1 MKSRKP
7 TSDAVRRP
15 RSFETPFHPTG
26 RPGDA
31 AVSPATVSPATA
43 GQAAAVTD
51 DAVQRLFDRQ
61 VQDRELRQAL
71 AAAGSAGGDS
81 SANLARRL
89 DLLVEAT
96 QKIHE
101 KLTLDLMLTRLVAL
115 IGEAFQADRASLFLY
130 DADTDELYAR
140 VAQGGL
146 TQEIR
151 FAADLGIAGAVFRSG
166 VAAIVPDAYD
176 DPRFNRAV
184 DLSTGYVTRNL
195 MCVPVCTRRG
205 DIIGVTEVLNR
216 HDGPFRACDAVFL
229 RAFSTHVATAI
240 ENAQF
245 AEQVEVA
252 TREQARLMD
261 LTRAISSEL
270 DIEQLLRKIIG
281 IASELLDAER
291 STLFLHDPVRDELR
305 SRVAEGI
312 DAREIRIPSHLG
324 IAGECFTRR
333 TAILI
338 EDAYSDPR
346 FNPAIDRT
354 TGFRTRSILCV
365 PVINRHGL
373 SIGVVQVLNRRSGP
387 FSVRD
392 RVRLENLA
400 AQSAIALE
408 NARLFHEAVAERN
421 YNENVLRS
429 LTNGVVTLDLAF
441 NVVKINDTAARLL
454 GVEPERVLGASAL
467 HLFGHAN
474 AWVRRLVRKA
484 ARSQQAE
491 RTVDATVHAPDGTT
505 TATNV
510 VASPL
515 YASDGRVFGFAIV
528 IDDITTEMRLR
539 TTMARYMTR
548 EVAEQVLAQ
557 GDAALGGRSQQVT
570 IVFADLANFTT
581 LAERLGPQETVAL
594 LNEYFSEMVE
604 VVFAHD
610 GILDKYIGDAMMAVF
625 GAPLSTPSH
634 ADNAV
639 RCAIR
644 MRQALAVLNARRAQ
658 RGEPPLDVRIG
669 INSGQV
675 IAGNIG
681 SARRMDYTV
690 VGDSVNVAS
699 RLEAANK
706 IYGTTIL
713 VSASTVE
720 LLRENHGLREID
732 WLRVRG
738 RAAPV
743 AIHGIDPPALDA
755 VPRVRYADGLA
766 AYRRGDWAV
775 AAAAFDAVLAAAP
788 DDAPS
793 LAMRARVTRFASDPP
808 PLPWDGVYTL
818 DDK

>member
-1 MKSRKP
+1 VKP
-7 TSDAVRRP
+7 SSSDAASSP
-15 RSFETPFHPTG
+15 
-26 RPGDA
+26 
-31 AVSPATVSPATA
+31 SPATVATPGPAA
-43 GQAAAVTD
+43 EI
-51 DAVQRLFDRQ
+51 AVQRLFDRE
-61 VQDRELRQAL
+61 VQDRALRQAL
-71 AAAGSAGGDS
+71 VAAGGGTED
-81 SANLARRL
+81 ALGDLERRL

-101 KLTLDLMLTRLVAL
+101 NLSLDLMLKRLVAL
-115 IGEAFQADRASLFLY
+115 IGDAFHADRASLFLY
-130 DADTDELYAR
+130 DADADELYAR

-146 TQEIR
+146 TREIR

-166 VAAIVPDAYD
+166 VDAIVPDVYA
-176 DPRFNRAV
+176 DPRFHGAV

-205 DIIGVTEVLNR
+205 DVIGVTEVLNR
-216 HDGPFRACDAVFL
+216 HEGHFSATDAVFL

-245 AEQVEVA
+245 AEQVKAA
-252 TREQARLMD
+252 TREQSRLMD

-270 DIEQLLRKIIG
+270 DIEKLLRKIIG

-291 STLFLHDPVRDELR
+291 STLFLHDPARDELW

-312 DAREIRIPSHLG
+312 DAQEIRIPSNVG
-324 IAGECFTRR
+324 IAGECFSRR
-333 TAILI
+333 APIAID
-338 EDAYSDPR
+338 DAYSDPR

-365 PVINRHGL
+365 PVLNRHGL
-373 SIGVVQVLNRRSGP
+373 AVGVVQVLNRRSGG
-387 FSVRD
+387 FSARD
-392 RVRLENLA
+392 RQRLENLA

-408 NARLFHEAVAERN
+408 NARLFHETLEERN
-421 YNENVLRS
+421 YNEHVLKS

-454 GVEPERVLGASAL
+454 GVDPDRMLGASAL

-474 AWVRRLVRKA
+474 AWIRRLVRKA

-491 RTVDATVHAPDGTT
+491 RAVDATIQAPDGST
-505 TATNV
+505 TAANV

-515 YASDGRVFGFAIV
+515 SAPDGRGFGFAVV
-528 IDDITTEMRLR
+528 IEDITTEMRLR

-557 GDAALGGRSQQVT
+557 GNSVLGGRSQLVS
-570 IVFADLANFTT
+570 ILFADIANFTT

-604 VVFAHD
+604 VVFEHG
-610 GILDKYIGDAMMAVF
+610 GILDKYIGDSMMAVY
-625 GAPLSTPSH
+625 GAPLNAPRD

-639 RCAIR
+639 RSAIR
-644 MRQALAVLNARRAQ
+644 MRQKLVLFNARRAE

-669 INSGQV
+669 INSGPV
-675 IAGNIG
+675 VAGNIG

-690 VGDSVNVAS
+690 VGDSVNLAS
-699 RLEAANK
+699 RLESANK
-706 IYGTTIL
+706 VYGTTIL

-720 LLRENHGLREID
+720 LLHEGHALREID

-738 RAAPV
+738 RATPV
-743 AIHGIDPPALDA
+743 AIHAVDAEALAPA
-755 VPRVRYADGLA
+755 PRLRYAEGLA
-766 AYRRGDWAV
+766 AYRRGDWA
-775 AAAAFDAVLAAAP
+775 AATLAFDAVLAQAP

-793 LAMRARVTRFASDPP
+793 LVMRERVAARRDAAPSAT
-808 PLPWDGVYTL
+808 WDGVHIL

>member
-1 MKSRKP
+1 M
-7 TSDAVRRP
+7 
-15 RSFETPFHPTG
+15 
-26 RPGDA
+26 
-31 AVSPATVSPATA
+31 SPATA

-365 PVINRHGL
+365 
-373 SIGVVQVLNRRSGP
+373 
-387 FSVRD
+387 
-392 RVRLENLA
+392 
-400 AQSAIALE
+400 
-408 NARLFHEAVAERN
+408 
-421 YNENVLRS
+421 
-429 LTNGVVTLDLAF
+429 
-441 NVVKINDTAARLL
+441 
-454 GVEPERVLGASAL
+454 
-467 HLFGHAN
+467 
-474 AWVRRLVRKA
+474 
-484 ARSQQAE
+484 
-491 RTVDATVHAPDGTT
+491 
-505 TATNV
+505 
-510 VASPL
+510 
-515 YASDGRVFGFAIV
+515 
-528 IDDITTEMRLR
+528 
-539 TTMARYMTR
+539 
-548 EVAEQVLAQ
+548 
-557 GDAALGGRSQQVT
+557 
-570 IVFADLANFTT
+570 
-581 LAERLGPQETVAL
+581 
-594 LNEYFSEMVE
+594 
-604 VVFAHD
+604 
-610 GILDKYIGDAMMAVF
+610 
-625 GAPLSTPSH
+625 
-634 ADNAV
+634 
-639 RCAIR
+639 
-644 MRQALAVLNARRAQ
+644 
-658 RGEPPLDVRIG
+658 
-669 INSGQV
+669 
-675 IAGNIG
+675 
-681 SARRMDYTV
+681 
-690 VGDSVNVAS
+690 
-699 RLEAANK
+699 
-706 IYGTTIL
+706 
-713 VSASTVE
+713 
-720 LLRENHGLREID
+720 
-732 WLRVRG
+732 
-738 RAAPV
+738 
-743 AIHGIDPPALDA
+743 
-755 VPRVRYADGLA
+755 
-766 AYRRGDWAV
+766 
-775 AAAAFDAVLAAAP
+775 
-788 DDAPS
+788 
-793 LAMRARVTRFASDPP
+793 
-808 PLPWDGVYTL
+808 
-818 DDK
+818 

>member
-1 MKSRKP
+1 MNSP
-7 TSDAVRRP
+7 P
-15 RSFETPFHPTG
+15 RHAGSG
-26 RPGDA
+26 
-31 AVSPATVSPATA
+31 VSPPAPGNGA
-43 GQAAAVTD
+43 D
-51 DAVQRLFDRQ
+51 DALQRLFDRQ
-61 VQDRELRQAL
+61 VQDRVLRQAL
-71 AAAGSAGGDS
+71 AAAGGGGEG
-81 SANLARRL
+81 LADLERRL

-101 KLTLDLMLTRLVAL
+101 NLSLDLMLRRLVTL
-115 IGEAFQADRASLFLY
+115 IGDAFHADRASLFLY

-146 TQEIR
+146 TKEIR

-166 VAAIVPDAYD
+166 VEAIVPDVYAD
-176 DPRFNRAV
+176 SRFHRAV

-216 HDGPFRACDAVFL
+216 HDGHFSSTDAVFL

-245 AEQVEVA
+245 AEQVKAA
-252 TREQARLMD
+252 TREQSRLMD

-291 STLFLHDPVRDELR
+291 STLFLHDPTRDELW

-312 DAREIRIPSHLG
+312 DTREIRIPSHVG

-333 TAILI
+333 TPIVI
-338 EDAYSDPR
+338 DEAYSDPR

-365 PVINRHGL
+365 PVVNRHGL
-373 SIGVVQVLNRRSGP
+373 AVGVVQVLNRRSGS
-387 FSVRD
+387 FSARD
-392 RVRLENLA
+392 RQRLENLA

-408 NARLFHEAVAERN
+408 NARLFHEAVEERN
-421 YNENVLRS
+421 YHENVLRS

-454 GVEPERVLGASAL
+454 GVDPERVLGASAL
-467 HLFGHAN
+467 HLFGHEN
-474 AWVRRLVRKA
+474 AWIRRLVRKA

-491 RTVDATVHAPDGTT
+491 RAVDATIHAPDGST
-505 TATNV
+505 TAANV

-515 YASDGRVFGFAIV
+515 CAPDGRVFGFAVV

-548 EVAEQVLAQ
+548 EVAEQVIAQ
-557 GDAALGGRSQQVT
+557 GDSALGGRSQLVT
-570 IVFADLANFTT
+570 ILFADIANFTT

-604 VVFAHD
+604 VVFEHG
-610 GILDKYIGDAMMAVF
+610 GILDKYIGDALMAVY
-625 GAPLSTPSH
+625 GAPLGAPRD

-639 RCAIR
+639 RSAIR
-644 MRQALAVLNARRAQ
+644 MQQKLALFNAGRAQ

-669 INSGQV
+669 INSGLV

-690 VGDSVNVAS
+690 VGDSVNLAS
-699 RLEAANK
+699 RLESANK

-713 VSASTVE
+713 LSTSTAE
-720 LLRENHGLREID
+720 LLREDYALREID

-738 RAAPV
+738 RATPV
-743 AIHGIDPPALDA
+743 VIHAVDAQPLPLAL
-755 VPRVRYADGLA
+755 RERYAEGLA
-766 AYRRGDWAV
+766 AYRRGDWT
-775 AAAAFDAVLAAAP
+775 AATAAFDAVLAQSP

-793 LAMRARVTRFASDPP
+793 LAMRVRVADYRRAPP
-808 PLPWDGVYTL
+808 PSTWDGVYTL
-818 DDK
+818 DEK

>member
-1 MKSRKP
+1 MKPPPRHADSDP
-7 TSDAVRRP
+7 LPPAAGTSGSEPDA
-15 RSFETPFHPTG
+15 
-26 RPGDA
+26 
-31 AVSPATVSPATA
+31 
-43 GQAAAVTD
+43 
-51 DAVQRLFDRQ
+51 AVQRLFDRQ
-61 VQDRELRQAL
+61 VQDRALRQAL
-71 AAAGSAGGDS
+71 VAAGGDNDD
-81 SANLARRL
+81 ALGDLERRL

-101 KLTLDLMLTRLVAL
+101 DLPLDLMLKRLVAL
-115 IGEAFQADRASLFLY
+115 IGEAFRADRTSLFLY
-130 DADTDELYAR
+130 DADADELYAR

-146 TQEIR
+146 TREIR
-151 FAADLGIAGAVFRSG
+151 FAAGLGIAGAVFRSG
-166 VAAIVPDAYD
+166 VDAIVPDVYAD
-176 DPRFNRAV
+176 ARFHRAV

-216 HDGPFRACDAVFL
+216 HDGHFSPTDAVFL

-245 AEQVEVA
+245 AEQVKA
-252 TREQARLMD
+252 AAREQSRLMD

-270 DIEQLLRKIIG
+270 DIEKLLRKIIG

-291 STLFLHDPVRDELR
+291 STLFLHDPARDELW

-312 DAREIRIPSHLG
+312 DTHEIRIPSHLG

-333 TAILI
+333 APIVI
-338 EDAYSDPR
+338 DDAYSDPR
-346 FNPAIDRT
+346 FNPAVDRA

-365 PVINRHGL
+365 PVVNRHGL
-373 SIGVVQVLNRRSGP
+373 AVGVVQVLNRRSGG
-387 FSVRD
+387 FSARD
-392 RVRLENLA
+392 LQRLENLA

-408 NARLFHEAVAERN
+408 NARLFHETLAERN
-421 YNENVLRS
+421 YNENVLKN

-454 GVEPERVLGASAL
+454 GVVPDRVLGASAL
-467 HLFGHAN
+467 RLFGHAN
-474 AWVRRLVRKA
+474 AWIRRLVRKA

-491 RTVDATVHAPDGTT
+491 RAVDAVIEAPDGST
-505 TATNV
+505 TAANV

-515 YASDGRVFGFAIV
+515 NAPDGHGFGFAVV
-528 IDDITTEMRLR
+528 IEDITTEMRLR

-557 GDAALGGRSQQVT
+557 GNSALGGRSQLAT
-570 IVFADLANFTT
+570 ILFADIANFTT

-604 VVFAHD
+604 VVFEYG
-610 GILDKYIGDAMMAVF
+610 GILDKYIGDALMAVY
-625 GAPLSTPSH
+625 GAPLGAPRD

-639 RCAIR
+639 HSALR
-644 MRQALAVLNARRAQ
+644 MQQKLALFNARRA
-658 RGEPPLDVRIG
+658 RHGEPPLDVRIG
-669 INSGQV
+669 INSGLV

-690 VGDSVNVAS
+690 VGDSVNLAS
-699 RLEAANK
+699 RLESANK

-720 LLRENHGLREID
+720 LLRERHALREID

-743 AIHGIDPPALDA
+743 AIYAVDGQVPAL
-755 VPRVRYADGLA
+755 RERYAEGLA
-766 AYRRGDWAV
+766 AYRRGDWAA
-775 AAAAFDAVLAAAP
+775 AAAAFDAVLAQAP

-793 LAMRARVTRFASDPP
+793 RVMRERVAAYREAPP
-808 PLPWDGVYTL
+808 IANWDGVHTL